1 MNKNYVL
8 AVSLLFLMSC
18 GNRRPGMSKEEAATE
33 LKKQAAQEEAVRKE
47 RAASIDT
54 FAADYRPPAGIKYQ
68 VSGEDSDRRGKDH

>member
-8 AVSLLFLMSC
+8 AISLLLLVSC
-18 GNRRPGMSKEEAATE
+18 GNRRPGMSKEEAAAE

-54 FAADYRPPAGIKYQ
+54 FAADYRPPMWPP
-68 VSGEDSDRRGKDH
+68 R